1 MASPTLP
8 VTIEDLKVLVPMVSD
23 AAAQIFIDSADAI
36 VQEKVI
42 SAGYAPRTTYLIELY
57 LAAHFASYSGTEGGG
72 LIRIKVGMSEESY
85 ADPTDGQQGIAN
97 SRFGLQALALDTAGT
112 LASLAASPVK
122 AEFKV
127 YGRDST

>member
-8 VTIEDLKVLVPMVSD
+8 VTIEDLKVLVPTVSD

-42 SAGYAPRTTYLIELY
+42 SAAYAPRTTYLIELY
-57 LAAHFASYSGTEGGG
+57 LAAHFASFSGTDGGG
-72 LIRIKVGMSEESY
+72 MIRAKVGMSEESY
-85 ADPTDGQQGIAN
+85 ADPTEGMQGIAN

-112 LASLAASPVK
+112 LVDLTTRPVK
-122 AEFKV
+122 AVFKV
-127 YGRDST
+127 YGRDSV